1 MKTLKFVISNICV
14 ELHTQF
20 VFVFVID
27 SKSEEIDYRAE
38 TKEETAATDSKQFVR
53 ED

>member
-1 MKTLKFVISNICV
+1 VKTLKFVISNICV
-14 ELHTQF
+14 ELNTQF
-20 VFVFVID
+20 VFD